1 METQTIAAR
10 NVVDL
15 ALNDEFGSSICG
27 QRISSWA
34 HSDNN
39 DTSNGPSSNKAES
52 DKDYVYGWDC

>member
-27 QRISSWA
+27 QRISSGA
-34 HSDNN
+34 HSDN
-39 DTSNGPSSNKAES
+39 DTSNGSSSNKAEG
-52 DKDYVYGWDC
+52 DNTYVYGWDC